1 MLNELSWWRAMPI
14 GLSCLLHAG
23 LIAGLVLTQ
32 PWMTGMGA
40 PQPPVLPVQL
50 VTLEVAKPPREPAP
64 PAPRRPDRAKPVRRS
79 ELPRPVETA
88 PTVEEPAPQPVA
100 PPPAP
105 APAPADVAPAPGGT
119 LPAIDEPAPAPASP
133 APPASSSTVA
143 LPPSAPLGAVKPPGA
158 ASEGVTRTARPQGG
172 YQVRPAYPPAPRR
185 LGIQGTTMLRVHV
198 LADGRI
204 GDVLVERSAGHPDLD
219 HAAMDAVRR
228 WRFDPARRGL
238 EAVAMWVLLPV
249 EFRLTR

>member
-1 MLNELSWWRAMPI
+1 MLNELSWWRAMTI

-23 LIAGLVLTQ
+23 LVAGLVLTH
-32 PWMTGMGA
+32 PWMTGMVA
-40 PQPPVLPVQL
+40 PRPPVLSAQP
-50 VTLEVAKPPREPAP
+50 VTLEAAEPPREPAP
-64 PAPRRPDRAKPVRRS
+64 PAPRRPERTKPVRRS

-88 PTVEEPAPQPVA
+88 PKVEEPAPQPLA

-105 APAPADVAPAPGGT
+105 APAPADVTPAPAAVGT
-119 LPAIDEPAPAPASP
+119 LPAIDEPAPAPAAP

-143 LPPSAPLGAVKPPGA
+143 LPPSAPLVAAK

-172 YQVRPAYPPAPRR
+172 YQVRPAYPSAPRR

-219 HAAMDAVRR
+219 QAAMEAVRR
-228 WRFDPARRGL
+228 WRFEPARRGAD
-238 EAVAMWVLLPV
+238 AVAMWVLLPV
-249 EFRLTR
+249 EFRLTH